1 VLASGSTEAKE
12 GRAERRADH
21 AARVRPGSGT
31 VSADGRERG
40 RAHVG
45 DGEEWLAEYQAETN

>member
-1 VLASGSTEAKE
+1 VLASGSTDAKE

-31 VSADGRERG
+31 VSAGRRERG
-40 RAHVG
+40 RTHVG
-45 DGEEWLAEYQAETN
+45 DGEEWPVKYQAETN